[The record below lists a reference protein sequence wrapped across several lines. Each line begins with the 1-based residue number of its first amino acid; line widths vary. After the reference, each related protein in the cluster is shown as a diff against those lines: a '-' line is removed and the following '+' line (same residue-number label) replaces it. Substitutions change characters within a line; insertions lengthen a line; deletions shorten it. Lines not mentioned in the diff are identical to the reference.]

1 MSNTNGSTTLSKS
14 MNGLIDINDGAGTD
28 ISNGNITCNSLTT
41 KTFQTDTFTATT
53 LTDGVCQITN
63 GNITGVNTIACNTF
77 QCSTFS
83 AANLSGNL
91 VESVTSQ
98 SQTFNI
104 VDTASYTLG
113 LFLNMASFFT
123 SYIST
128 LDLTNGWKW
137 FNGPTLSTCMILDTA
152 GNLQTNSLQPLNTSS
167 IFNIL
172 TNQIT
177 GAIINIGSALSTT
190 NFLGTIKANTI
201 SPISTGVTVNTFTFG
216 ANNVVTNSNNQTN
229 VNLFIDNIAPVNI
242 GGPGSVYLAR
252 QGSYYVEAGS
262 QNYAT
267 VSSYLNFHSI
277 NVPNYYDS
285 QIIATGGSST
295 SYGEGTLSLLA
306 GTINLTPTTALNAT
320 TKTITLTGSTTAGK
334 INLVAPTI
342 QLNTNT
348 FRYIPWTLINTGITG
363 TSASLTNVLNYP
375 TGANAATCSTGATI
389 RYRYSVV
396 GNMLYLNYYFYQVS
410 TGTTGNG
417 TYQYAFPSL
426 VGLGFVI
433 DNTQLIAFST
443 GGTTPY
449 GGTRM
454 GSASFLVYGSYTS
467 IGGVYYS
474 TLNGQG
480 LTLWNEVGNA
490 SGGVQSS
497 ALYNYYGAYSSYQ
510 FEAMIPII

>member
-1 MSNTNGSTTLSKS
+1 M
-14 MNGLIDINDGAGTD
+14 
-28 ISNGNITCNSLTT
+28 
-41 KTFQTDTFTATT
+41 
-53 LTDGVCQITN
+53 
-63 GNITGVNTIACNTF
+63 
-77 QCSTFS
+77 
-83 AANLSGNL
+83 
-91 VESVTSQ
+91 
-98 SQTFNI
+98 
-104 VDTASYTLG
+104 
-113 LFLNMASFFT
+113 
-123 SYIST
+123 
-128 LDLTNGWKW
+128 
-137 FNGPTLSTCMILDTA
+137 
-152 GNLQTNSLQPLNTSS
+152 
-167 IFNIL
+167 
-172 TNQIT
+172 
-177 GAIINIGSALSTT
+177 
-190 NFLGTIKANTI
+190 
-201 SPISTGVTVNTFTFG
+201 
-216 ANNVVTNSNNQTN
+216 
-229 VNLFIDNIAPVNI
+229 
-242 GGPGSVYLAR
+242 YLAR

-375 TGANAATCSTGATI
+375 TGANAAICSPTGATI

-396 GNMLYLNYYFYQVS
+396 GNMLYLNYYFYQTNA
-410 TGTTGNG
+410 TGAYAGNG

-433 DNTQLIAFST
+433 DNSQLIAFST

-454 GSASFLVYGSYTS
+454 GSATLSVYG
-467 IGGVYYS
+467 GGTNTGAVYYS
-474 TLNGQG
+474 NLNGIG
-480 LTLWNEVGNA
+480 LTIWNQVGSAN
-490 SGGVQSS
+490 GGVQSS
-497 ALYNYYGAYSSYQ
+497 GLYQYAGAYTIYQ
-510 FEAMIPII
+510 FEAMIPIV